1 MVITFL
7 GTGTSQGVPLINCD
21 CPICTSQDPRN
32 KRLRT
37 SVSIQTEDT
46 TLLIDTTPDLRQQLL
61 RNPIKKLTAVL
72 YTHAHADHIYGLDEL
87 RRFNYL
93 QNERIPVY
101 GDQVTINRLL
111 LVFDYAFGNGKLNP
125 GIPNLSAHQ
134 ISNPF
139 SINELRITP
148 VELLHGK
155 LPILGFRIGDFAYCT
170 DVSQIP
176 VQSYKKLKNLRVL
189 VLDALRERMH
199 PSHFSLSE
207 AIEQAKIITA
217 EKTYFV
223 HMSHNINHEQHE
235 KSLPPNISFAYDG
248 LEIKLA

>member
-21 CPICTSQDPRN
+21 CSVCTSQDPRN

-37 SVSIQTEDT
+37 SVSIQTRNT
-46 TLLIDTTPDLRQQLL
+46 TILIDTTPDLRQQLL
-61 RNPIKKLTAVL
+61 RNPIS
-72 YTHAHADHIYGLDEL
+72 HIYGLDEL

-101 GDQVTINRLL
+101 GDQITINRLL
-111 LVFDYAFGNGKLNP
+111 MIFDYAFGNGRLNP

-134 ISNPF
+134 ISNTF
-139 SINELRITP
+139 SINELAITP
-148 VELLHGK
+148 IALLHGE
-155 LPILGFRIGDFAYCT
+155 LPILGFRIGNFAYCT

-176 VQSYKKLKNLRVL
+176 VQSYKKLENLKLL

-207 AIEQAKIITA
+207 AIGQAKKIAA

-235 KSLPPNISFAYDG
+235 QSLPSNISFAYDG

>member
-1 MVITFL
+1 MLITFL

-21 CPICTSQDPRN
+21 CPVCTSQDPRN
-32 KRLRT
+32 KRLRS
-37 SVSIQTEDT
+37 SVSVQTQNT

-61 RNPIKKLTAVL
+61 RYPISRLTAVL

-101 GDQVTINRLL
+101 ADQVTLKRLL

-125 GIPNLSAHQ
+125 GIPNLSAHS
-134 ISNPF
+134 ILNPF
-139 SINELRITP
+139 SINELPIIP
-148 VELLHGK
+148 IELLHGK
-155 LPILGFRIGDFAYCT
+155 LPMLGFRIGDFAYCT

-176 VQSYKKLKNLRVL
+176 RDSYKKLKNLRLL
-189 VLDALRERMH
+189 VLDALRERTH

-207 AIEQAKIITA
+207 AIEEAKKIAA

-223 HMSHNINHEQHE
+223 HMSHNIDHEEHE
-235 KSLPPNISFAYDG
+235 KSLPSNINFAYDG

>member
-1 MVITFL
+1 MLITFL

-21 CPICTSQDPRN
+21 CPVCTSQDPRN

-37 SVSIQTEDT
+37 SVSIQTPDA

-61 RNPIKKLTAVL
+61 RNPIRNLTAVL

-101 GDQVTINRLL
+101 ANHGTLQRLL
-111 LVFDYAFGNGKLNP
+111 LVFDYAFGNGKLRP

-139 SINELRITP
+139 YINEVAITP
-148 VELLHGK
+148 IELLHGK

-176 VQSYKKLKNLRVL
+176 ESSYKKLNNLKLL
-189 VLDALRERMH
+189 VIDALRERIH
-199 PSHFSLSE
+199 PTHFCLSE
-207 AIEQAKIITA
+207 AIQEAKKIA
-217 EKTYFV
+217 PEKTYFI
-223 HMSHNINHEQHE
+223 HMSHNINHEEHE
-235 KSLPPNISFAYDG
+235 RSLPPNIYFAYDG
-248 LEIKLA
+248 LEINLD